1 MQLFLDGRRFQWI
14 FLLVAVQFPIISVD
28 FIRAHHLLV
37 DPSNIRL
44 VDKLT
49 YQSVMTDSDKLQ
61 ADLGCARPPAAIS
74 IPSGSSSPSLHFTT
88 VVSPPL
94 QQPPTPPLSPSS
106 VAQLLDSFPDVVI
119 LINSYPRL
127 SMMCSISSRLLGH
140 LCPPDFAGGREPS
153 SRQPGW
159 SLTRWREM
167 ASFVTLPV
175 PGPPLLTWWP
185 RRTVP
190 GGLAATSGGSISS
203 QSPTGTHFPTCWTSR
218 IGSMGAAL
226 SLRST
231 CGRAAGRSP

>member
-61 ADLGCARPPAAIS
+61 ADLPGISSVDKLEEGCARPPAAIS

-106 VAQLLDSFPDVVI
+106 VAQLLDSFPDVVNPSKQLPKAVHDVQHFI
-119 LINSYPRL
+119 KTTGPPV
-127 SMMCSISSRLLGH
+127 SSR
-140 LCPPDFAGGREPS
+140 FR
-153 SRQPGW
+153 
-159 SLTRWREM
+159 RWE
-167 ASFVTLPV
+167 
-175 PGPPLLTWWP
+175 
-185 RRTVP
+185 
-190 GGLAATSGGSISS
+190 
-203 QSPTGTHFPTCWTSR
+203 
-218 IGSMGAAL
+218 GAKL
-226 SLRST
+226 
-231 CGRAAGRSP
+231 

>member
-1 MQLFLDGRRFQWI
+1 MLGRRRPSAFPLVPLLLHFILPPLFL
-14 FLLVAVQFPIISVD
+14 
-28 FIRAHHLLV
+28 
-37 DPSNIRL
+37 
-44 VDKLT
+44 
-49 YQSVMTDSDKLQ
+49 
-61 ADLGCARPPAAIS
+61 RP
-74 IPSGSSSPSLHFTT
+74 SSSHQLHRCRL
-88 VVSPPL
+88 L
-94 QQPPTPPLSPSS
+94 QWPSS
-106 VAQLLDSFPDVVI
+106 LTVFQMLLI
-119 LINSYPRL
+119 LLNSYLRL

-153 SRQPGW
+153 SRRPGW

-226 SLRST
+226 SPRST